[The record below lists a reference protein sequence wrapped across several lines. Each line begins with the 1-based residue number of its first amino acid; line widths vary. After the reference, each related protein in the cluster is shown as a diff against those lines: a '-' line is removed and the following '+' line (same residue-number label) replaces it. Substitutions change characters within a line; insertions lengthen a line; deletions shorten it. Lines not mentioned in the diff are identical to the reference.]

1 MSDATTRQNDDADTA
16 AVSDV
21 VRTYYDGTMTGDGV
35 KLASAFHPRA
45 CIVGTWEGTLDWV
58 TVAELSEG
66 AWRIVHKTY
75 YAHPAA

>member
-16 AVSDV
+16 AVTDV

-45 CIVGTWEGTLDWV
+45 CVVGSII
-58 TVAELSEG
+58 A
-66 AWRIVHKTY
+66 
-75 YAHPAA
+75 